1 MTFIGVPSD
10 AQLRARWKLLVGIGI
25 VILILGLIA
34 LWNVVD
40 ATLVTVVFVGVM
52 VLFAGIAQIVGAFVM
67 GGSTGLRVLLGLLGV
82 LYVIVGFNVVAD
94 PLRGAVALTIFI
106 AIALVVDGIIRLI
119 GAFSSA
125 TQHRGLTATVAVINI
140 LLGIWLWTGIPV
152 SGLAIGLFVGLQLVF
167 AGLLWIVSGFVAR
180 TLPETPTA
188 ADATG

>member
-1 MTFIGVPSD
+1 M
-10 AQLRARWKLLVGIGI
+10 VGIGI

-140 LLGIWLWTGIPV
+140 LLGIWLWMGIPV
-152 SGLAIGLFVGLQLVF
+152 SGLAIGLFVGLQPF
-167 AGLLWIVSGFVAR
+167 SQGSSGSSVASWPGPCR
-180 TLPETPTA
+180 RRRPPRA
-188 ADATG
+188 RPADGGCRARRHWRRVAVR

>member
-52 VLFAGIAQIVGAFVM
+52 VLIAGIAQIIGAFVT
-67 GGSTGLRVLLGLLGV
+67 GGSTGRRVLLGLLGV

-94 PLRGAVALTIFI
+94 PLRGAVALTIVI
-106 AIALVVDGIIRLI
+106 AIRPDVRRRKSRRMR
-119 GAFSSA
+119 GAAMPPRICAPA
-125 TQHRGLTATVAVINI
+125 TIAATRPA
-140 LLGIWLWTGIPV
+140 IW
-152 SGLAIGLFVGLQLVF
+152 
-167 AGLLWIVSGFVAR
+167 
-180 TLPETPTA
+180 
-188 ADATG
+188 